1 MIFNI
6 SILPQVTALSEQT
19 RQVAVPGVGVA
30 SQLGDGTVRVSFSDG
45 AQRLLRPNMNQ
56 VRGDS
61 VLILFHAMIDN

>member
-1 MIFNI
+1 M
-6 SILPQVTALSEQT
+6 TALSEQT

-45 AQRLLRPNMNQ
+45 AQLLLRPNMDQ

-61 VLILFHAMIDN
+61 ALVLFHVMVDNQQYPG